1 MTAPAKPA
9 AALTEARPWGPQ
21 QAGLLKRALDSGA
34 RLLGRGPATSEAEPK
49 PPAAPAVVA
58 APPSSPPPA
67 PAAPAGPDPVARRA
81 WADRL
86 WGDGLSLP
94 GGAPEVLRL
103 AALLPLAPD
112 STLLLAGG
120 GARAA
125 AGIVSGARG
134 CFVSAFDPQAEP
146 PSGPPKPGRKVT
158 AAPFDA
164 AAPGFRARYHHHAM
178 LLEPFREGGSPA
190 ALLGAAAAAMR
201 AGGQLVLLDLVA
213 REDGAAGRWL
223 EAEVRKPP
231 PLEAAVPRALAE
243 AGFQVNV
250 IEDAGPRQRRAVM
263 EAWAALLEALRTETA
278 RPSPASA
285 RAMVAEAE
293 AWLLRLRLMEQGRL
307 RLLRWHAT
315 MAQPPR

>member
-1 MTAPAKPA
+1 MSAPAKPTP
-9 AALTEARPWGPQ
+9 ALPEARPWGPQ
-21 QAGLLKRALDSGA
+21 QAGLLRRALEGGA
-34 RLLGRGPATSEAEPK
+34 RLLGRGATKAPAQAAPAAAAPAIVSPSL
-49 PPAAPAVVA
+49 PPAAA
-58 APPSSPPPA
+58 APS
-67 PAAPAGPDPVARRA
+67 GPDLAARRA

-94 GGAPEVLRL
+94 GGQPEVLRL

-158 AAPFDA
+158 AAPFDP

-190 ALLGAAAAAMR
+190 ALLGATAAAMR

-213 REDGAAGRWL
+213 REEGVASRWL
-223 EAEVRKPP
+223 ESELRKPP
-231 PLEAAVPRALAE
+231 PPEASVPRALAD

-250 IEDAGPRQRRAVM
+250 VEDAGPRHRRAVM